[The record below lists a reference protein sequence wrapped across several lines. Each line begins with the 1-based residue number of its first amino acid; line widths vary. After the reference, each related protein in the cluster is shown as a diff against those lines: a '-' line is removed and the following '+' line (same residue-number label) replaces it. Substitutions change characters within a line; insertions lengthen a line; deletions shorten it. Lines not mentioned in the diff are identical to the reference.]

1 MLVKRSPP
9 GFNFYYRSLFITL
22 DPLKIVVMKKITPYL
37 FLLFLVTS
45 LHAQTVDFISFANGF
60 NSPVDLQNA
69 GDERL
74 FVVEQ
79 GGRIKIL
86 NPDGTTNPTLF
97 LNISTLVSSG
107 SEQGLLGLA
116 FHPDYANNGYFYLNY
131 TKTNGDTRIA
141 RYSVDPVDPNIAL
154 PGSEL
159 TIIEYTQP
167 FSNHNGGG
175 IAFGPDGYLYIATG
189 DGGSGGD
196 PGNRAQNT
204 TLLLG
209 KLLRIDVDNTNPP
222 FNYSIPAD
230 NPFFGSSSNAQ
241 EIWAYGLRNPW
252 RFSFDSLNG
261 DLWIGDVGQGDVE
274 EIDRAGSA
282 EAGLNY
288 GWRCYEGSEP
298 FNTTGCPDP
307 SELTFPIAEY
317 SSSSGSGN
325 CSITGGYVYRGQN
338 FPTENGYYF
347 AADVCSGRI
356 FTVDSGGNMIDHG
369 TFGGS
374 WVAFGV
380 DQNEELY
387 VVDIG
392 GTIYQFTGSI
402 IGVDDFEKL
411 QFSMVPNPASAYVN
425 LSFKTETIASV
436 TITDIKGSILSSEE
450 NLNTSEKSISISALS
465 KGMYLVRAISESGF
479 TSIKKLIIN

>member
-1 MLVKRSPP
+1 
-9 GFNFYYRSLFITL
+9 
-22 DPLKIVVMKKITPYL
+22 MKKISPYL
-37 FLLFLVTS
+37 LLLLLVTS
-45 LHAQTVDFISFANGF
+45 LHSQSVDFMPFANGF

-69 GDERL
+69 GDQRL

-97 LNISTLVSSG
+97 LNISTLVSNG

-141 RYSVDPVDPNIAL
+141 RYSVDPVDPDIAL

-175 IAFGPDGYLYIATG
+175 IAFGPDGYLYIASG

-209 KLLRIDVDNTNPP
+209 KLLRIDVDNPTAPNNYGIPP
-222 FNYSIPAD
+222 D
-230 NPFFGSSSNAQ
+230 NPFAGSINDAE

-261 DLWIGDVGQGDVE
+261 DVWIGDVGQGDVE
-274 EIDRAGSA
+274 EIDRAGST

-317 SSSSGSGN
+317 SSSTGSGN
-325 CSITGGYVYRGQN
+325 CSITGGYVYRGQA
-338 FPTENGYYF
+338 FPAENGYYF

-356 FTVDSGGNMIDHG
+356 FTVDSGGTIIDHG

-374 WVAFGV
+374 WVSFGV

-387 VVDIG
+387 LVDLG
-392 GTIYQFTGSI
+392 GSIYQFTGSI
-402 IGVDDFEKL
+402 IGTEDFENSE
-411 QFSMVPNPASAYVN
+411 FSMVPNPASEYIN
-425 LSFKTETIASV
+425 LSFTAAAIASV
-436 TITDIKGSILSSEE
+436 TITDLKGSVLYAEE
-450 NLNTSEKSISISALS
+450 NLNTGHKNISISGFS
-465 KGMYLVRAISESGF
+465 QGMYLVRAVSETGLVSV
-479 TSIKKLIIN
+479 KKLVIN